1 MDSNKSYLTQL
12 NKQDLKE
19 LADVAN
25 IHAGE
30 GIDLVRGSDGIEIS
44 IDRQYLKSCFRAFL
58 DGLDF

>member
-19 LADVAN
+19 IADVAN

-30 GIDLVRGSDGIEIS
+30 GIDIVRGNDGIEVS
-44 IDRQYLKSCFRAFL
+44 IDRQYLKMCINAYISGNEF
-58 DGLDF
+58 